1 MTKPTN
7 VLLGPSLSA
16 VAKIRAQERSLSLS
30 AYIRELIRADDA
42 ASRNLAGD
50 ITPLIG
56 FLGSSGPP
64 TDIARNKHRMVDE
77 AFVEEPGRRGQ
88 GR

>member
-7 VLLGPSLSA
+7 VLLGQPLAA
-16 VAKIRAQERSLSLS
+16 VAKIRAQERGLSLS
-30 AYIRELIRADDA
+30 GYIRELIRTDDA
-42 ASRNLAGD
+42 ASRNLADD

-56 FLGSSGPP
+56 CLGDSGPP
-64 TDIARNKHRMVDE
+64 TDIARNKHQMVTD
-77 AFVEEPGRRGQ
+77 AFAEESERRRQ